1 MVQKRAIEDEIRQSY
16 LEYAMSV
23 IVSRAIPD
31 ARDGLKPV
39 QRRILYAMS
48 ELSLAHNKPYKKSAR
63 IIGETMGK
71 YHPHG
76 DNAIYESL
84 ARMAQSFSMRY
95 PLVDGQGNFGSIDGD
110 EPAAMRYTEA
120 RLTEISEDLMEDM
133 DKETVPFRLNFD
145 GSLTEPEYFPSKA
158 PQLLLNGSTGIAV
171 GMATNL
177 LPHNLVEICN
187 AIKLY
192 IDNPGCST
200 IDLMKFVKGPDFPGG
215 GIIYSNDEL
224 VAAYETGR
232 GRVIAQSVLNLQE
245 EKRIIVE
252 SIPYGVNKAQL
263 VEHIADLVRDEVISG
278 ITDIRDESDRDGIR
292 VIIKIK
298 DEDMKSMIVNQLLTH
313 TQLESSISINN
324 LVLVNNQPK
333 TLGLKG
339 LIEIFVHHRLDI
351 VLKRSKYDL
360 AQNREREHILEGF
373 NRALDSLDDVIST
386 IRKSRDTSAAKNA
399 LMEGFGF
406 SEKQVTAILDMRL
419 QRLTA
424 IEREKILEELEKVR
438 AEIKLLEKI
447 IELPEERN
455 RILKEEMDYLIRKY
469 GDERRTEVIVRSS
482 VQRDME
488 ELIPNESSVLL
499 LSESGMIKRVS
510 LDEYREQRRGGKG
523 LLNIAHKSEPVR
535 MALVCRARDPI
546 CFFTNTGRV
555 MVAKAYEID
564 RRSRTSSGYTV
575 NSLLKLQEGESV
587 RQMMTG
593 SQTSNSLMIV
603 TRMGYVKKISGF
615 NPSDVRSSGLK
626 IISLEPSDEVVSV
639 EYVKEG
645 DLIAIVSRS
654 GKISAFPENEIRVMG
669 RQARGNRGMRIS
681 QNDFVLTALPIRGE
695 PEILCVSTTGLGKRV
710 DVKNLRITHRN
721 TRGIIIFK
729 ESERTGKI
737 AFALPVRPEDQVVVI
752 SLKKAIRVNIGD
764 ISIQGRYA
772 GGVKLIDL
780 DEDDQVMS
788 VARITQDDLTQ

>member
-1 MVQKRAIEDEIRQSY
+1 MVQKRAIEEEIRQSY

-39 QRRILYAMS
+39 QRRILYAMG

-76 DNAIYESL
+76 DSAIYESL

-133 DKETVPFRLNFD
+133 EKETVPFRLNFD
-145 GSLTEPEYFPSKA
+145 GSMSEPEYFPSKA

-177 LPHNLVEICN
+177 LPHNIVEICN
-187 AIKLY
+187 AIKHY
-192 IDNPGCST
+192 VDNPGCST
-200 IDLMKFVKGPDFPGG
+200 IDLMKFVRGPDFPGG
-215 GIIYSNDEL
+215 GIIFHNDEL

-232 GRVIAQSVLNLQE
+232 GRVITQSILNLDE
-245 EKRIIVE
+245 DKRIIVE

-263 VEHIADLVRDEVISG
+263 VEHIANLVRDDVISG

-298 DEDMKSMIVNQLLTH
+298 DDDMKSMIVNQLLTH
-313 TQLESSISINN
+313 TQLESSLSINN
-324 LVLVNNQPK
+324 LVLVNNQPR

-339 LIEIFVHHRLDI
+339 LIEIFVNHRLEI
-351 VLKRSKYDL
+351 ILKRSKYDL
-360 AQNREREHILEGF
+360 SQNKEREHILEGF
-373 NRALDSLDDVIST
+373 VRALDNLDEVISV
-386 IRKSRDTSAAKNA
+386 IRKSRDAAGAKA
-399 LMEGFGF
+399 GLTEKFGF

-419 QRLTA
+419 QRLTT
-424 IEREKILEELEKVR
+424 IEREKILDDLKKVR
-438 AEIKLLEKI
+438 DEIRLLEKI
-447 IELPEERN
+447 IELPEERA
-455 RILKEEMDYLIRKY
+455 RILKEEMDYLIKKY
-469 GDERRTEVIVRSS
+469 GDDRRTEVIVRSS
-482 VQRDME
+482 VRRDME

-510 LDEYREQRRGGKG
+510 LDEYREQKRGGKG
-523 LLNIAHKSEPVR
+523 LLNIAHKSEPIR
-535 MALVCRARDPI
+535 MALVCRARDPV
-546 CFFTNTGRV
+546 CFFTSTGRV
-555 MVAKAYEID
+555 LVAKAYEID

-575 NSLLKLQEGESV
+575 NSLFKLQEGETV

-603 TRMGYVKKISGF
+603 TRRGFVKKISGF
-615 NPSDVRSSGLK
+615 NPSEIRSSGLR

-645 DLIAIVSRS
+645 DLIAIVSS
-654 GKISAFPENEIRVMG
+654 NGKISAFPEKEARVMG
-669 RQARGNRGMRIS
+669 RQARGNRGMRLTRD
-681 QNDFVLTALPIRGE
+681 DFVLTALPIRE
-695 PEILCVSTTGLGKRV
+695 ESEILCVSTTGLGKRV
-710 DVKNLRITHRN
+710 EVNKLRVTHRN

-729 ESERTGKI
+729 ETERTGKI
-737 AFALPVRPEDQVVVI
+737 AFALPVSSEDQVMVM
-752 SLKKAIRVNIGD
+752 SLNKAIRVKISD

-780 DEDDQVMS
+780 EDDDRVMS
-788 VARITQDDLTQ
+788 VARITQE